1 MKNGDLSHF
10 RKPAPVGHEVLGIPA
25 SLENDRLF
33 KAFPIGSCFNHDHW
47 CVIRPRC
54 ARTHAFAF
62 CGKLIHCLEKLRL
75 SSCVLQIKLNNN
87 VCHDHHP
94 SMPSFSH
101 IQGDA
106 AVQQGFE
113 WFRTAMRT
121 YMHATM
127 VNSVSCCSKVN
138 QNREFSPQKKGACA
152 GRHPRDSKKILKDS
166 DYRLLNAR
174 RTVTA
179 NAPISPAAAT

>member
-1 MKNGDLSHF
+1 M
-10 RKPAPVGHEVLGIPA
+10 LGIPA

-33 KAFPIGSCFNHDHW
+33 EAFPVGSCFNHDHR

-54 ARTHAFAF
+54 ARAHAFTF
-62 CGKLIHCLEKLRL
+62 CGKLIHCLKKLRL

-94 SMPSFSH
+94 FMPSFGH

-113 WFRTAMRT
+113 RFRAALRT
-121 YMHATM
+121 DMHAAM
-127 VNSVSCCSKVN
+127 VNLVSCCSKVN
-138 QNREFSPQKKGACA
+138 QNREFFSSEKGACA
-152 GRHPRDSKKILKDS
+152 RRHPRDSKKFLKAAA
-166 DYRLLNAR
+166 YRLRNAR

-179 NAPISPAAAT
+179 NAPISPEAAT